1 MNFPKTNRVYRIRM
15 YLKDAP
21 VPVFHNVRQIFTE
34 GGLLRLMNE
43 NMESIWYPLVSVDKI
58 IEEAKIE
65 VEEK

>member
-1 MNFPKTNRVYRIRM
+1 M